1 MNLRCFSKGSHDGI
15 WQNGITRRYFRD
27 APRFSWD
34 KSGHYCFSRDA
45 PRLSRDKSSHSRF
58 SWHILV
64 TLNSLEINLIT
75 LISLGMRL
83 VFSTFSWD
91 KSDYSRFSW
100 DAPRFYWDTSGYSC
114 FSQNMSISLETNLAT
129 LSFPRDKPRFS
140 RDESCFSRCVTFIAR
155 WDSFF
160 SRLTLPR
167 PTIQVRHTLLHSD
180 LQSETHL

>member
-1 MNLRCFSKGSHDGI
+1 MWKPVSFRTELSSWVSWMKLTNKTGYVLLLKSNKKLNQNDMNLRCFSKGSQEGI

-34 KSGHYCFSRDA
+34 KSGHSCFSRDA

-58 SWHILV
+58 PWHILV

-114 FSQNMSISLETNLAT
+114 FSQNMSN
-129 LSFPRDKPRFS
+129 FPRNKS
-140 RDESCFSRCVTFIAR
+140 GYSK
-155 WDSFF
+155 FF
-160 SRLTLPR
+160 SR
-167 PTIQVRHTLLHSD
+167 
-180 LQSETHL
+180 